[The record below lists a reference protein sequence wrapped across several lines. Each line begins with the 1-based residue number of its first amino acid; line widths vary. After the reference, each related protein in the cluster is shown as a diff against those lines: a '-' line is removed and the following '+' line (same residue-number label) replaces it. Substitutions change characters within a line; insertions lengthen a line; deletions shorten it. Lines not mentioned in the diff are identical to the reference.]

1 MKRLCA
7 WLALACAA
15 ALPSAALAQAAP
27 AYPAKPIRFIVPF
40 PPGGGTDTNSRALT
54 QRIAKNTGWTFVMDN
69 KPGAGGNIGAE
80 QAAKAAPDGYTLVMG
95 QTSNLAINPFLY
107 ARPPFDAVKD
117 FAPIALVSS
126 VPLVIVAGAK
136 SPYRSMED
144 VIAAA
149 RAKPDG
155 VSFASPGNGTVGH
168 LAGVLIAHTADV
180 KLLHVP
186 YKGAGPALTDL
197 IGGQVDLYLSTPQAA
212 VGQIKAGTVH
222 ALAVTSPRRV
232 ATLPQVPTLAESKLG
247 AAEVS
252 SWYGV
257 LAPAGTPQPILERL
271 NAEVAKALAAP
282 EVRESL
288 TGEGGEVLGG
298 SPAQFAAFLKAEQA
312 RWSKVVRDSGVRVD

>member
-1 MKRLCA
+1 MRIL
-7 WLALACAA
+7 LFVLACIAAFPAA
-15 ALPSAALAQAAP
+15 AQYPS
-27 AYPAKPIRFIVPF
+27 KPIRFVIPF

-54 QRIAKNTGWTFVMDN
+54 QRIARNTGWTFVMDN
-69 KPGAGGNIGAE
+69 KPGAGGNIGAD
-80 QAAKAAPDGYTLVMG
+80 QAANAAPDGYTLLLG

-107 ARPPFDAVKD
+107 AKPPFDPVKD
-117 FAPIALVSS
+117 FEPVALVSS

-136 SPYRSMED
+136 SPYRNMKDLIE
-144 VIAAA
+144 
-149 RAKPDG
+149 RAKANPG
-155 VSFASPGNGTVGH
+155 AVTYASPGNGTVGH
-168 LAGVLIAHTADV
+168 LAGELIARTAGV

-222 ALAVTSPRRV
+222 ALAVTAKKRT
-232 ATLPQVPTLAESKLG
+232 AALPQVPTLDEQGIQG
-247 AAEVS
+247 ADVS

-257 LAPAGTPQPILERL
+257 LAPAKTPQAIVERL
-271 NAEVAKALAAP
+271 NAEVLKALGAP

-298 SPAQFAAFLKAEQA
+298 TPRQFAEFLRAEQA
-312 RWSKVVRDSGVRVD
+312 RWSKVVKDSGVKLD

>member
-1 MKRLCA
+1 MIRAFLLCV
-7 WLALACAA
+7 
-15 ALPSAALAQAAP
+15 AALAVLP
-27 AYPAKPIRFIVPF
+27 AHAQYPAKPIRFIVPF

-54 QRIAKNTGWTFVMDN
+54 QRIAMNTGWSFVVEN

-107 ARPPFDAVKD
+107 AKPPFDAQKD
-117 FAPIALVSS
+117 FAPVALVSA
-126 VPLVIVAGAK
+126 VPLVIVAGAR
-136 SPYRSMED
+136 SPYRSMDD
-144 VIAAA
+144 VVRAAK
-149 RAKPDG
+149 AKPDS
-155 VSFASPGNGTVGH
+155 VTFASPGNGTVGH
-168 LAGVLIAHTADV
+168 LAGELIARTAGV
-180 KLLHVP
+180 KLVHVP

-222 ALAVTSPRRV
+222 ALAVTSPLRVAALPQV
-232 ATLPQVPTLAESKLG
+232 ATLAEQKLA

-257 LAPAGTPQPILERL
+257 LAPAGTPEPIVARL
-271 NAEVAKALAAP
+271 NAEVNKALAAP

-288 TGEGGEVLGG
+288 AGEGGSVLGG
-298 SPAQFAAFLKAEQA
+298 TPARFAAFLKDEQA
-312 RWSKVVRDSGVRVD
+312 RWSKVVKDSGAKAD

>member
-1 MKRLCA
+1 MKFAVALG
-7 WLALACAA
+7 LACAVVLA
-15 ALPSAALAQAAP
+15 PAQAQ
-27 AYPAKPIRFIVPF
+27 YPSKPIRFVIPF

-54 QRIAKNTGWTFVMDN
+54 QRITKNTGWTFVMDN

-80 QAAKAAPDGYTLVMG
+80 QAAKSAPDGYTLVLG

-107 ARPPFDAVKD
+107 AKPPFDPIRD
-117 FAPIALVSS
+117 FEPVALVSS
-126 VPLVIVAGAK
+126 VPLVIVSSSKASFK
-136 SPYRSMED
+136 SMND

-149 RAKPDG
+149 KKKPDG
-155 VSFASPGNGTVGH
+155 VTFASPGNGTVGH
-168 LAGVLIAHTADV
+168 LAGEMIARVAGV

-197 IGGQVDLYLSTPQAA
+197 IGGQVDLYLSTPQPA

-222 ALAVTSPRRV
+222 AIAVTSPKRTS
-232 ATLPQVPTLAESKLG
+232 ALPEVPTLGEQGIKG
-247 AAEVS
+247 ADVS

-257 LAPAGTPQPILERL
+257 LAPAKTPPEILARL
-271 NAEVAKALAAP
+271 NAEVNKALGAP

-298 SPAQFAAFLKAEQA
+298 TPAQFAEFLRAEQA
-312 RWSKVVRDSGVRVD
+312 KWSKVVKESGVKLD

>member
-1 MKRLCA
+1 MRFVA
-7 WLALACAA
+7 IFLACIAA
-15 ALPSAALAQAAP
+15 FPVAAQYA
-27 AYPAKPIRFIVPF
+27 AKPIRFIIPF

-80 QAAKAAPDGYTLVMG
+80 QAAKAAPDGYTLVLG

-107 ARPPFDAVKD
+107 SKPPFDPLKD
-117 FAPIALVSS
+117 FEPVALVSS

-136 SPYRSMED
+136 TSYRSMSD
-144 VIAAA
+144 VIKAAKA
-149 RAKPDG
+149 APDK
-155 VSFASPGNGTVGH
+155 VTYASPGNGTVGH
-168 LAGVLIAHTADV
+168 LAGEIIARSVGV
-180 KLLHVP
+180 KMLHVP

-212 VGQIKAGTVH
+212 IGQIKAGTVH
-222 ALAVTSPRRV
+222 ALAVSSTART
-232 ATLPQVPTLAESKLG
+232 AALPQTPTLAESGIQG
-247 AAEVS
+247 ADVS

-257 LAPAGTPQPILERL
+257 LVPAKTPQAIIDRL
-271 NAEVAKALAAP
+271 NAEVIKALAAP

-298 SPAQFAAFLKAEQA
+298 TPKQFADFLRAEQA
-312 RWSKVVRDSGVRVD
+312 KWSKVVKESGVKLD